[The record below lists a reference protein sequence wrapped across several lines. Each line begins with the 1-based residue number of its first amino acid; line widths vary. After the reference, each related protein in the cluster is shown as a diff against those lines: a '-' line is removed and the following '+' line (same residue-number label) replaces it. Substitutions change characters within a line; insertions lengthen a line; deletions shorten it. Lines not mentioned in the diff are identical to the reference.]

1 MNEHPLATA
10 IAAAVANRDSV
21 QLAAAVTGTVRLR
34 ALLPGGPIEEH
45 GRDAV
50 VARIG
55 GWLADMDTVEVVE
68 SAGEAV
74 AGRLL
79 IHYRLDLAQRGTRWA
94 CTQTSICKIDRWPAG
109 HHRSALLRL
118 PPDPG
123 VIGMRNPALD
133 KWGDYDRDDPYPL
146 FAQVQADGPVH
157 QVTLADGH
165 RAWLVVGHEE
175 AKAALSHAGLSKDMH
190 AALAR
195 DGAVVAEGLPGPAF
209 ARHMLSADPPDH
221 TRLRRL
227 ASAAF
232 SRPRIAA
239 LKPRVHAI
247 AGRLL
252 DDLEARGDTVV
263 DLVNGFAFPL
273 PFTVI
278 SELLGVPEPDR
289 DHLGSWFTTLL
300 APSSAPE
307 PPADAVAASADIVRY
322 LTGLLARKR
331 AAPGEDLV
339 TDLVRAADQDGA
351 LSEQEMLSTIF
362 QLVVA
367 GHDTTTSLIGNGTVA
382 LLLHPEQRD
391 ALVADPALVPHA
403 IEEILRWDAP
413 VPHSTFRY
421 TTQDVA
427 LGGTVI
433 PAFAQVIISL
443 AAANRDP
450 ARYDNPETLDIA
462 RADTS
467 HLAFGHGIHHCL
479 GARLA
484 RLEGVIALTTLHG
497 RFPTM
502 RLAVPRPA
510 LRWGHG
516 DGLVLRGLTEL
527 PVILGPQR
535 GPLPRRARQKPD
547 KCPVG
552 PGRRA

>member
-1 MNEHPLATA
+1 
-10 IAAAVANRDSV
+10 
-21 QLAAAVTGTVRLR
+21 
-34 ALLPGGPIEEH
+34 
-45 GRDAV
+45 
-50 VARIG
+50 
-55 GWLADMDTVEVVE
+55 
-68 SAGEAV
+68 
-74 AGRLL
+74 
-79 IHYRLDLAQRGTRWA
+79 
-94 CTQTSICKIDRWPAG
+94 
-109 HHRSALLRL
+109 
-118 PPDPG
+118 
-123 VIGMRNPALD
+123 MRNPALD
-133 KWGDYDRDDPYPL
+133 AWGDYDRDDPYPL
-146 FAQVQADGPVH
+146 FAQVRADNPVH
-157 QVTLADGH
+157 QATLADGH
-165 RAWLVVGHEE
+165 HAWLVVRHTE
-175 AKAALSHAGLSKDMH
+175 AKTALSHPGLSKDMR

-209 ARHMLSADPPDH
+209 ARHMLSVDPPDH
-221 TRLRRL
+221 TRL

-239 LKPRVHAI
+239 LGPRVQAI
-247 AGRLL
+247 ADRLL
-252 DDLEARGDTVV
+252 DDLEARGEVVV
-263 DLVNGFAFPL
+263 DLVAGFAFPL

-278 SELLGVPEPDR
+278 SDLLGVPEPDR
-289 DHLGSWFTTLL
+289 GRLGTWFTTLL
-300 APSSAPE
+300 APSPAAAPAPE
-307 PPADAVAASADIVRY
+307 AVAASADIVRY

-382 LLLHPEQRD
+382 LLTHPNQRD

-421 TTQDVA
+421 TTRDVA

-450 ARYDNPETLDIA
+450 ARYGKPESLDIT
-462 RADTS
+462 RSDTS

-484 RLEGVIALTTLHG
+484 RLEGVIASTTLHG
-497 RFPTM
+497 RFPAM
-502 RLAVPRPA
+502 RLAVPRSA
-510 LRWGHG
+510 LRWNHG

-527 PVILGPQR
+527 PVILSPQ
-535 GPLPRRARQKPD
+535 
-547 KCPVG
+547 
-552 PGRRA
+552 

>member
-1 MNEHPLATA
+1 MNEHPLAAA
-10 IAAAVANRDSV
+10 IAAAVAGRDSV
-21 QLAAAVTGTVRLR
+21 HLAAAVTDTVRLR

-50 VARIG
+50 VARFG
-55 GWLADMDTVEVVE
+55 GWFAAMDTVDLVE

-74 AGRLL
+74 ADRLL

-94 CTQTSICKIDRWPAG
+94 CTQTSICKIDDGRLATID
-109 HHRSALLRL
+109 LLCSGFREIK
-118 PPDPG
+118 
-123 VIGMRNPALD
+123 VAEMRNPALD
-133 KWGDYDRDDPYPL
+133 AWGDYDRDDPYPL
-146 FAQVQADGPVH
+146 FRQVQADGPVH

-165 RAWLVVGHEE
+165 CAWLIVRHEE
-175 AKAALSHAGLSKDMH
+175 AKAALNHPGLSKDMH

-195 DGAVVAEGLPGPAF
+195 DGTVVAEGLPGPAF
-209 ARHMLSADPPDH
+209 ARHMLSVDPPDH

-227 ASAAF
+227 TSAAF

-239 LKPRVHAI
+239 LRPRVQAI
-247 AGRLL
+247 AERLL

-263 DLVNGFAFPL
+263 DLVKGFAFPL

-278 SELLGVPEPDR
+278 SELLGVPESDR

-307 PPADAVAASADIVRY
+307 PPAEAVAASANIVRY
-322 LTGLLARKR
+322 LTELLARKR
-331 AAPGEDLV
+331 AVPGEDLV

-367 GHDTTTSLIGNGTVA
+367 GHDTTTSLIGNGTAA

-421 TTQDVA
+421 TTQDVT

-450 ARYDNPETLDIA
+450 ARYDNPETLDIT

-484 RLEGVIALTTLHG
+484 RLEGQIAITTLHG

-502 RLAVPRPA
+502 QLAVPHPA

-527 PVILGPQR
+527 PVILSP
-535 GPLPRRARQKPD
+535 
-547 KCPVG
+547 
-552 PGRRA
+552 